1 MKVLHWRFA
10 VAVALLTIG
19 ALGLAG
25 CPWNTERA
33 SDTVDKTLPFSPG
46 DLLSLHAENG
56 QVSIRGGNSSQMRM
70 SADIK
75 VEIFQ
80 HAPPARLREMA
91 QDLLDQVEIRV
102 VAQSVGV
109 SIETV
114 SPETSF
120 PPEAVVTVDYDIE
133 IPEKA
138 GIRVESGNGD
148 VGIDGT
154 EGSVDVDLGN
164 GDISLTGIQGNLDVR
179 LGNGSVHAIETAGTL
194 DAEVGNG
201 EFSVSHSAPL
211 LPEDQWTIEV
221 GNGGVKASLNK
232 ASAFA
237 IDARTS
243 VGNIDKG
250 CFLFDVDNKWPGL
263 GEEAQ
268 DQEGEGGGTIDIRV
282 GNGDIEF
289 NCL

>member
-1 MKVLHWRFA
+1 MKVLRWPIA
-10 VAVALLTIG
+10 VAGAMLTLG
-19 ALGLAG
+19 TMGLAG

-33 SDTVDKTLPFSPG
+33 TDSVDKTLPFSPG

-56 QVSIRGGNSSQMRM
+56 EVRIRGGKSNQMRM
-70 SADIK
+70 IADIK
-75 VEIFQ
+75 VEIYQ
-80 HAPPARLREMA
+80 HASPARLREIA
-91 QDLLDQVEIRV
+91 QDVLDQVEIKV
-102 VAQSVGV
+102 VPQSVGV

-114 SPETSF
+114 SPDTSF
-120 PPEAVVTVDYDIE
+120 PPEAIVTVDYDIE
-133 IPEKA
+133 VPEMS
-138 GIRVESGNGD
+138 GIRVESGNGN
-148 VGIDGT
+148 VGIDGI

-164 GDISLTGIQGNLDVR
+164 GDVSLTGDQGNLDVR
-179 LGNGSVHAIETAGTL
+179 LGNGSVQCIETAGTL

-201 EFSVSHSAPL
+201 EVSMSHSTPL

-250 CFLFDVDNKWPGL
+250 CFLFDVDNKWPGF

-268 DQEGEGGGTIDIRV
+268 DQEGEGGGTLDIRV